1 VSSFPYLIRRL
12 LVAVV
17 GIALLVVV
25 ILLEIPP
32 LTVFLFA
39 FTAGLAAWE
48 ATRLLVPGAGNVP
61 SFLAVLLTGGA
72 AAAVATGTAY
82 HGVALV
88 FPGVL
93 LSIYWLAS
101 GGVKEA
107 RIRLASSTGV
117 YAVIALG
124 FGLLTRHALLS
135 DRVFLIGIPLLICWF
150 GDSLAYFVGSPFGR
164 HKLIPSVSPAKSW
177 EGLAAGLA
185 GAIAGAITAGSVLG
199 NLPIWQM
206 AFTGAAGGIAAIFGD
221 LFESALK
228 RDAGVKDSGSI
239 LPGHGGILDRFDSL
253 IAVAP
258 VTWLMLVYFGHLGG

>member
-1 VSSFPYLIRRL
+1 VSSFPSLVRRL
-12 LVAVV
+12 LVAAV
-17 GIALLVVV
+17 GISLLVMV

-39 FTAGLAAWE
+39 FTSGLAAWE
-48 ATRLLVPGAGNVP
+48 ATRLLVPDAGNVP
-61 SFLAVLLTGGA
+61 CFLALLLTGGA
-72 AAAVATGTAY
+72 TVAVATGTAY
-82 HGVALV
+82 LAVALM
-88 FPGVL
+88 FTGVML
-93 LSIYWLAS
+93 YIYWLGT

-107 RIRLASSTGV
+107 RTRLAGSMGA

-124 FGLLTRHALLS
+124 FGLLTRHALPP

-150 GDSLAYFVGSPFGR
+150 GDSSAYFIGSPFGR

-206 AFTGAAGGIAAIFGD
+206 ALTGAAGGVAAVIGD

-228 RDAGVKDSGSI
+228 RDAGVKDSGSM

>member
-1 VSSFPYLIRRL
+1 MSSFPSLVRRL
-12 LVAVV
+12 LVAAV
-17 GIALLVVV
+17 GISLLVMV

-39 FTAGLAAWE
+39 FTSGLAAWE
-48 ATRLLVPGAGNVP
+48 ATRLLVPDAGNVP
-61 SFLAVLLTGGA
+61 CFLALLLTGGA
-72 AAAVATGTAY
+72 TVAVATGTAY
-82 HGVALV
+82 LAVALM

-93 LSIYWLAS
+93 LSIYWLGT

-107 RIRLASSTGV
+107 RTRLAGSMGA

-124 FGLLTRHALLS
+124 FGLLTRHALPP

-150 GDSLAYFVGSPFGR
+150 GDSSAYFIGSPFGR

-206 AFTGAAGGIAAIFGD
+206 ALTGAAGGVAAVIGD

-228 RDAGVKDSGSI
+228 RDAGVKDSGSM